1 MKVLKPVEFSRKCS
15 CCKAVVTLENS
26 EMNFNG
32 SNSRLCP
39 NCGRT
44 VFFTDSYGSLDVGVL
59 VEYGLVEEVPE
70 RKAKATCQKELFS

>member
-1 MKVLKPVEFSRKCS
+1 MKVLRPVEFSRKCS

-44 VFFTDSYGSLDVGVL
+44 IFFTDAYGSLDVGVL
-59 VEYGLVEEVPE
+59 VEYGLVAEVPKE
-70 RKAKATCQKELFS
+70 KAEAKSQKELFS